1 MGLRHQ
7 PNNTDEGAILLLF
20 QYNTEPEKMQ
30 EPERLHDLRQ
40 NGTERPWAK
49 WKREAQGL
57 ADIYEVL
64 GCDPDNPQAAH
75 DLDKARRVSECASY
89 TEFQRHEPDGQHS
102 GPWLTLHTA
111 NFCRNRLCP
120 MCGWRRSLKMGS
132 QAREVVAEAN
142 RQKVSRDG
150 VAYKWLF
157 VTFTVKNVP
166 GAELGRTIDRL
177 HKAAHDM
184 SNCKRWKTA
193 VKGWL
198 RATEVT
204 HNTDKK
210 SASFDTFH
218 PHLHLLLCVN
228 SRYFKSADY
237 IPQKEWKAMWE
248 HYAKLDY
255 SAQVNVKAVKDLD
268 NNSTAESKTSLGG
281 ALAEVTKYVCKPQGV
296 VTWENPEMAVR
307 TVLTL
312 DRMLDGRRL
321 TSWGGVLKE
330 AARKLNL
337 DSIETGDLVHV
348 ESESEDKDANKIAN
362 YVAYNWSVGVSDY
375 LKFYDREGP
384 APEVEKAEKA
394 QAAHKV
400 NAKRAKSAA
409 EGARAKVRN
418 DQIRKAT
425 KDNPDEWS
433 EVQLG
438 EIDLQDIFGG

>member
-1 MGLRHQ
+1 MH
-7 PNNTDEGAILLLF
+7 N
-20 QYNTEPEKMQ
+20 QYITPAEKMQ
-30 EPERLHDLRQ
+30 EPERLHDLRP

-49 WKREAQGL
+49 WKRETQGL

-64 GCDPDNPQAAH
+64 GFDPDNPQAAH
-75 DLDKARRVSECASY
+75 DLDKARRVSECANY
-89 TEFQRHEPDGQHS
+89 TEFQRHDPDGQHS

-150 VAYKWLF
+150 VAYKWLL
-157 VTFTVKNVP
+157 VTFTVRNVTGP
-166 GAELGRTIDRL
+166 ELGRTIDKI
-177 HKAAHDM
+177 HKAAHNM
-184 SNCKRWKTA
+184 AKTKRWKAA

-198 RATEVT
+198 RATEIT
-204 HNTDKK
+204 HNTDVK

-218 PHLHLLLCVN
+218 PHLHFLLCVN
-228 SRYFKSADY
+228 SRYFKSAEY

-248 HYAKLDY
+248 RAAGLNYD
-255 SAQVNVKAVKDLD
+255 SQVNVKAVKDLEND
-268 NNSTAESKTSLGG
+268 PTKESKTSLGG

-296 VTWENPEMAVR
+296 VTWENPEMAIR
-307 TVLTL
+307 TVLVL

-330 AARKLNL
+330 AAAKLKL

-348 ESESEDKDANKIAN
+348 ESESEDKDANAIAD
-362 YVAYNWSVGVSDY
+362 YVAFNWSVGVSDY
-375 LKFYDREGP
+375 LKFYDRQGK
-384 APEVEKAEKA
+384 APEVEKAIKA
-394 QAAHKV
+394 DTAHKV

-409 EGARAKVRN
+409 EGGRAKVRN
-418 DQIRKAT
+418 DIIRRAT
-425 KDNPDEWS
+425 REDSDEWK
-433 EVQLG
+433 EIHLG

>member
-1 MGLRHQ
+1 MH
-7 PNNTDEGAILLLF
+7 N
-20 QYNTEPEKMQ
+20 QYITPAEKMQ
-30 EPERLHDLRQ
+30 EPERLHDLRP

-75 DLDKARRVSECASY
+75 DLDKARRVSECANY
-89 TEFQRHEPDGQHS
+89 TEFQRHDPDGQHS

-150 VAYKWLF
+150 VAYKWLL
-157 VTFTVKNVP
+157 VTFTVKNVTGP
-166 GAELGRTIDRL
+166 ELGRTIDQL
-177 HKAAHDM
+177 HKAAHNM
-184 SNCKRWKTA
+184 AKTKRWKAA

-198 RATEVT
+198 RATEIT
-204 HNTDKK
+204 HNTDVK
-210 SASFDTFH
+210 SSSFDTFH
-218 PHLHLLLCVN
+218 PHLHFLLCVN

-248 HYAKLDY
+248 RAAGLNYD
-255 SAQVNVKAVKDLD
+255 SQVNVKAVKDLEND
-268 NNSTAESKTSLGG
+268 PTKESKTSLGG

-307 TVLTL
+307 TVLVL

-330 AARKLNL
+330 AAAKLKL

-348 ESESEDKDANKIAN
+348 ESESEDKDANAIAD
-362 YVAYNWSVGVSDY
+362 YVAFNWSVGVSDY
-375 LKFYDREGP
+375 LKFYDRQGK
-384 APEVEKAEKA
+384 APEMEKAIKA
-394 QAAHKV
+394 DTAHKV

-409 EGARAKVRN
+409 EGGRAKVRN
-418 DQIRKAT
+418 DIIRRAT
-425 KDNPDEWS
+425 KEDSDEWK
-433 EVQLG
+433 EIHLG

>member
-1 MGLRHQ
+1 MH
-7 PNNTDEGAILLLF
+7 N
-20 QYNTEPEKMQ
+20 QYITPAEKMQ
-30 EPERLHDLRQ
+30 EPERLHDLRP

-75 DLDKARRVSECASY
+75 DLDKARRVSECANY
-89 TEFQRHEPDGQHS
+89 TEFQRHDPDGQHS

-150 VAYKWLF
+150 VAYKWLL
-157 VTFTVKNVP
+157 VTFTVKNVT
-166 GAELGRTIDRL
+166 GQELGRTIDQL
-177 HKAAHDM
+177 HKAAHNM
-184 SNCKRWKTA
+184 AKTKRWKAA

-198 RATEVT
+198 RATEIT
-204 HNTDKK
+204 HNTDVK

-218 PHLHLLLCVN
+218 PHLHFLLCVN

-248 HYAKLDY
+248 RAAGLDY
-255 SAQVNVKAVKDLD
+255 DSQVNVKAVKDLE
-268 NNSTAESKTSLGG
+268 NNSTKESKTSLGG

-307 TVLTL
+307 TVLVL

-330 AARKLNL
+330 AAAKLKL

-348 ESESEDKDANKIAN
+348 ESESEDKDANAIAD
-362 YVAYNWSVGVSDY
+362 YVAFNWSVGVSDY
-375 LKFYDREGP
+375 LKFYDRQGQT
-384 APEVEKAEKA
+384 PEVEKAIKA
-394 QAAHKV
+394 DTAHKV
-400 NAKRAKSAA
+400 NTKRAKSAA
-409 EGARAKVRN
+409 EGGRAKVRN
-418 DQIRKAT
+418 DIIRRAT
-425 KDNPDEWS
+425 KEDSDEWK
-433 EVQLG
+433 EIHLG

>member
-1 MGLRHQ
+1 MH
-7 PNNTDEGAILLLF
+7 N
-20 QYNTEPEKMQ
+20 QYITPAEKMQ
-30 EPERLHDLRQ
+30 EPERLHDLRP

-75 DLDKARRVSECASY
+75 DLDKARRVSECANY
-89 TEFQRHEPDGQHS
+89 TEFQRHDPDGQHT

-150 VAYKWLF
+150 VTYKWLL
-157 VTFTVKNVP
+157 VTFTVKNVTGP
-166 GAELGRTIDRL
+166 ELGRTIDQL
-177 HKAAHDM
+177 HKAAHNM
-184 SNCKRWKTA
+184 AKTKRWKAA

-198 RATEVT
+198 RATEIT
-204 HNTDKK
+204 HNNDVK

-218 PHLHLLLCVN
+218 PHLHFLLCVN
-228 SRYFKSADY
+228 SRYFKSAEY
-237 IPQKEWKAMWE
+237 IQQKEWKAMWE
-248 HYAKLDY
+248 RAAGLNYD
-255 SAQVNVKAVKDLD
+255 SQVNVKAVKDLEND
-268 NNSTAESKTSLGG
+268 PTKESKTSLGG

-307 TVLTL
+307 TVLVL

-330 AARKLNL
+330 AAAKLKL

-348 ESESEDKDANKIAN
+348 ESESEDKDANAIAD
-362 YVAYNWSVGVSDY
+362 YVAFNWSVGVSDY
-375 LKFYDREGP
+375 LKFYDRQGK
-384 APEVEKAEKA
+384 APEVEKAIKA
-394 QAAHKV
+394 DTAHKV

-409 EGARAKVRN
+409 EGGRAKVRN
-418 DQIRKAT
+418 DIIRRAT
-425 KDNPDEWS
+425 KEDSDEWK
-433 EVQLG
+433 EIHLG

>member
-1 MGLRHQ
+1 MH
-7 PNNTDEGAILLLF
+7 N
-20 QYNTEPEKMQ
+20 QYITPAEKMQ
-30 EPERLHDLRQ
+30 EPERLHDLRP

-57 ADIYEVL
+57 ADIYEVI

-75 DLDKARRVSECASY
+75 DLDKARRVSECANY
-89 TEFQRHEPDGQHS
+89 TEFQRHDPDGQHS

-120 MCGWRRSLKMGS
+120 MCGWRRSLKLGS

-150 VAYKWLF
+150 VAYKWLL
-157 VTFTVKNVP
+157 VTFTVRNVTGP
-166 GAELGRTIDRL
+166 ELGRTIDQL
-177 HKAAHDM
+177 HKAAHNM
-184 SNCKRWKTA
+184 AKTKRWKAA

-204 HNTDKK
+204 HNTDVK

-218 PHLHLLLCVN
+218 PHLHFLLCVN

-248 HYAKLDY
+248 HAAGLNYD
-255 SAQVNVKAVKDLD
+255 SQVNVKAVKDLEND
-268 NNSTAESKTSLGG
+268 PTKESKMSLGG

-307 TVLTL
+307 TVLVL

-330 AARKLNL
+330 AAAKLKL

-348 ESESEDKDANKIAN
+348 ESESEDKDANAIAD
-362 YVAYNWSVGVSDY
+362 YVAFNWSVGVSDY
-375 LKFYDREGP
+375 LKFYDRQGK
-384 APEVEKAEKA
+384 APEVEKAIKA
-394 QAAHKV
+394 DTAHKV

-409 EGARAKVRN
+409 EGGRAKVRN
-418 DQIRKAT
+418 DIIRRAT
-425 KDNPDEWS
+425 KEDSDEWK
-433 EVQLG
+433 EIHLG

>member
-1 MGLRHQ
+1 MH
-7 PNNTDEGAILLLF
+7 N
-20 QYNTEPEKMQ
+20 QYITPAEKMQ
-30 EPERLHDLRQ
+30 EPERLHDLRP

-75 DLDKARRVSECASY
+75 DLDKARRVSECANY
-89 TEFQRHEPDGQHS
+89 TEFQRHDPDGQHT

-150 VAYKWLF
+150 VTYKWLL
-157 VTFTVKNVP
+157 VTFTVKNVTGP
-166 GAELGRTIDRL
+166 ELGRTIDQL
-177 HKAAHDM
+177 HKAAHNM
-184 SNCKRWKTA
+184 AKTKRWKAA

-198 RATEVT
+198 RATEIT
-204 HNTDKK
+204 HNNDVK

-218 PHLHLLLCVN
+218 PHLHFLLCVN
-228 SRYFKSADY
+228 SRYFKSAEY
-237 IPQKEWKAMWE
+237 IQQKEWKAMWE
-248 HYAKLDY
+248 RAAGLNYD
-255 SAQVNVKAVKDLD
+255 SQVNVKAVKDLEND
-268 NNSTAESKTSLGG
+268 PTKESKTSLGG

-307 TVLTL
+307 TVLVL

-330 AARKLNL
+330 AAAKLKL

-348 ESESEDKDANKIAN
+348 ESESEDKDANAIAD
-362 YVAYNWSVGVSDY
+362 YVAFNWSVGVSDY
-375 LKFYDREGP
+375 LKFYDRQGK
-384 APEVEKAEKA
+384 APEVEKAIKA
-394 QAAHKV
+394 DTAHKV

-409 EGARAKVRN
+409 EGGRAKVRN
-418 DQIRKAT
+418 DIIRRAT
-425 KDNPDEWS
+425 KEDSDEWK
-433 EVQLG
+433 EIHLG
-438 EIDLQDIFGG
+438 EIDMQDIFGG

>member
-1 MGLRHQ
+1 MH
-7 PNNTDEGAILLLF
+7 N
-20 QYNTEPEKMQ
+20 QYITPAEKMQ
-30 EPERLHDLRQ
+30 EPERLHDLRP

-75 DLDKARRVSECASY
+75 DLDKARRVSECANY
-89 TEFQRHEPDGQHS
+89 TEFQRHDPDGQHS

-150 VAYKWLF
+150 VAYKWLL
-157 VTFTVKNVP
+157 VTFTVKNVTGP
-166 GAELGRTIDRL
+166 ELGRTIDQL
-177 HKAAHDM
+177 HKAAHNM
-184 SNCKRWKTA
+184 AKTKRWKAA

-204 HNTDKK
+204 HNTDVK

-218 PHLHLLLCVN
+218 PHLHFLLCVN

-248 HYAKLDY
+248 RAAGLDY
-255 SAQVNVKAVKDLD
+255 DSQVNVKAVKDLEND
-268 NNSTAESKTSLGG
+268 PTKESKTSLGG

-307 TVLTL
+307 TVLVL

-330 AARKLNL
+330 AAAKLKL
-337 DSIETGDLVHV
+337 DSIENGDLVHV
-348 ESESEDKDANKIAN
+348 ESESEDKDANAIAE
-362 YVAYNWSVGVSDY
+362 YVAFNWSVGVSDY
-375 LKFYDREGP
+375 LKFYDRQGK
-384 APEVEKAEKA
+384 APEVEKAFKA
-394 QAAHKV
+394 DTAHKV

-409 EGARAKVRN
+409 EGGRAKVRN
-418 DQIRKAT
+418 DIIRRAT
-425 KDNPDEWS
+425 KEDSDEWK
-433 EVQLG
+433 EIHLG
-438 EIDLQDIFGG
+438 EIDLKDIFGG

>member
-1 MGLRHQ
+1 MH
-7 PNNTDEGAILLLF
+7 N
-20 QYNTEPEKMQ
+20 QYITPAEKMQ
-30 EPERLHDLRQ
+30 EPERLHDLRP

-57 ADIYEVL
+57 SDIYEVL

-75 DLDKARRVSECASY
+75 DLDKARRVSECANY
-89 TEFQRHEPDGQHS
+89 TEFQRHDPDGQHS

-120 MCGWRRSLKMGS
+120 MCGWRRSLKLGS

-150 VAYKWLF
+150 VAYKWLL
-157 VTFTVKNVP
+157 VTFTVKNVTGP
-166 GAELGRTIDRL
+166 ELGRTIDQL
-177 HKAAHDM
+177 HKAAHNM
-184 SNCKRWKTA
+184 AKTKRWKAA

-204 HNTDKK
+204 HNTDVK

-218 PHLHLLLCVN
+218 PHLHFLLCVN

-248 HYAKLDY
+248 RAAGLSYD
-255 SAQVNVKAVKDLD
+255 SQVNVKAVKDLEND
-268 NNSTAESKTSLGG
+268 PTKESKTSLGG

-307 TVLTL
+307 TVLVL

-330 AARKLNL
+330 AAAKLKL
-337 DSIETGDLVHV
+337 DSIENGDLVHV
-348 ESESEDKDANKIAN
+348 ESESEDKDANAIAD
-362 YVAYNWSVGVSDY
+362 YVAFNWSVGVSDY
-375 LKFYDREGP
+375 LKFYDRQGK
-384 APEVEKAEKA
+384 APEVEKAIKA
-394 QAAHKV
+394 DTAHKV

-409 EGARAKVRN
+409 EGGRAKVRN
-418 DQIRKAT
+418 DIIRRAT
-425 KDNPDEWS
+425 KEDSDEWK
-433 EVQLG
+433 EIHLG

>member
-1 MGLRHQ
+1 MH
-7 PNNTDEGAILLLF
+7 N
-20 QYNTEPEKMQ
+20 QYITPAEKMQ
-30 EPERLHDLRQ
+30 EPERLHDLRP

-75 DLDKARRVSECASY
+75 DLDKARRVSECANY
-89 TEFQRHEPDGQHS
+89 TEFQRHDPDGQHS

-150 VAYKWLF
+150 VAFKWLL
-157 VTFTVKNVP
+157 VTFTVKNVT
-166 GAELGRTIDRL
+166 GQELGRTIDQL
-177 HKAAHDM
+177 HKAAHNM
-184 SNCKRWKTA
+184 AKTKRWKAA

-198 RATEVT
+198 RATEIT
-204 HNTDKK
+204 HNTDVK

-218 PHLHLLLCVN
+218 PHLHFLLCVN

-248 HYAKLDY
+248 RAAGLDY
-255 SAQVNVKAVKDLD
+255 DSQVNVKAVKDLEND
-268 NNSTAESKTSLGG
+268 PTKESKTSLGG

-307 TVLTL
+307 TVLVL

-330 AARKLNL
+330 AAAKLKL
-337 DSIETGDLVHV
+337 DSIENGDLVHV
-348 ESESEDKDANKIAN
+348 ESESEDKDANAIAD
-362 YVAYNWSVGVSDY
+362 YVAFNWSVGVSDY
-375 LKFYDREGP
+375 LKFYDRQGQN
-384 APEVEKAEKA
+384 PEVEKAIKA
-394 QAAHKV
+394 DTAHKV

-409 EGARAKVRN
+409 EGGRAKVRN
-418 DQIRKAT
+418 DIIRRAT
-425 KDNPDEWS
+425 KEEADEWT
-433 EVQLG
+433 EVHLG

>member
-1 MGLRHQ
+1 MH
-7 PNNTDEGAILLLF
+7 N
-20 QYNTEPEKMQ
+20 QYITPAEKMQ
-30 EPERLHDLRQ
+30 EPERLHDLRP

-75 DLDKARRVSECASY
+75 DLDKARRVSECANY
-89 TEFQRHEPDGQHS
+89 TEFQRHDPDGQHA

-150 VAYKWLF
+150 VAYKWLL
-157 VTFTVKNVP
+157 VTFTVKNVTGP
-166 GAELGRTIDRL
+166 DLGRTIDQL
-177 HKAAHDM
+177 HKAAHNM
-184 SNCKRWKTA
+184 AKTKRWKAA

-198 RATEVT
+198 RATEIT
-204 HNTDKK
+204 HNTDVK

-218 PHLHLLLCVN
+218 PHLHFLLCVN

-248 HYAKLDY
+248 RAAGLNYD
-255 SAQVNVKAVKDLD
+255 SQVNVKAVKDLEND
-268 NNSTAESKTSLGG
+268 PTKESKTSLGG

-307 TVLTL
+307 TVLVL

-321 TSWGGVLKE
+321 TSWGGVLKT
-330 AARKLNL
+330 AAAKLKL

-348 ESESEDKDANKIAN
+348 ESESEDKDANAIAD
-362 YVAYNWSVGVSDY
+362 YVAFNWSVGVSDY
-375 LKFYDREGP
+375 LKFYDRQGK
-384 APEVEKAEKA
+384 APEVEKAIKA
-394 QAAHKV
+394 DTAHKV

-409 EGARAKVRN
+409 EGGRAKVRN
-418 DQIRKAT
+418 DIIRRAT
-425 KDNPDEWS
+425 KEDSDEWK
-433 EVQLG
+433 EIHLG

>member
-1 MGLRHQ
+1 MH
-7 PNNTDEGAILLLF
+7 N
-20 QYNTEPEKMQ
+20 QYITPAEKMQ
-30 EPERLHDLRQ
+30 EPERLHDLRP

-75 DLDKARRVSECASY
+75 DLDKARRVSECANY
-89 TEFQRHEPDGQHS
+89 TEFQRHDPDGQHS

-120 MCGWRRSLKMGS
+120 MCGWRRSLKLGS

-150 VAYKWLF
+150 VAYKWLL
-157 VTFTVKNVP
+157 VTFTVKNVTGP
-166 GAELGRTIDRL
+166 ELGRTIDQL
-177 HKAAHDM
+177 HKAAHNM
-184 SNCKRWKTA
+184 AKTKRWKAA

-204 HNTDKK
+204 HNTDVK

-218 PHLHLLLCVN
+218 PHLHFLLCVN

-248 HYAKLDY
+248 RAAGLSYD
-255 SAQVNVKAVKDLD
+255 AQVNVKAVKDLEND
-268 NNSTAESKTSLGG
+268 PTKESKTSLGG

-307 TVLTL
+307 TVLVL

-330 AARKLNL
+330 AAAKLKL
-337 DSIETGDLVHV
+337 DSIENGDLVHV
-348 ESESEDKDANKIAN
+348 ESESEDKDANAIAD
-362 YVAYNWSVGVSDY
+362 YVAFNWSVGVSDY
-375 LKFYDREGP
+375 LKFYDRQGK
-384 APEVEKAEKA
+384 APEVEKAIKA
-394 QAAHKV
+394 DTAHKV

-409 EGARAKVRN
+409 EGGRAKVRN
-418 DQIRKAT
+418 DIIRRAT
-425 KDNPDEWS
+425 REDSDEWK
-433 EVQLG
+433 EIHLG

>member
-1 MGLRHQ
+1 MH
-7 PNNTDEGAILLLF
+7 N
-20 QYNTEPEKMQ
+20 QYITPTEKMQ
-30 EPERLHDLRQ
+30 EPERLHDLRP

-75 DLDKARRVSECASY
+75 DLDKARRVSECANY
-89 TEFQRHEPDGQHS
+89 TEFQRHDPDGQHS
-102 GPWLTLHTA
+102 GTWLTLHTA

-150 VAYKWLF
+150 VAYKWLL
-157 VTFTVKNVP
+157 VTFTVKNVTGP
-166 GAELGRTIDRL
+166 ELGRTIDQL
-177 HKAAHDM
+177 HKAAHNM
-184 SNCKRWKTA
+184 AKTKRWKAA

-204 HNTDKK
+204 HNTDVK

-218 PHLHLLLCVN
+218 PHLHFLLCVN

-248 HYAKLDY
+248 RAAGLDY
-255 SAQVNVKAVKDLD
+255 DSQVNVKAVKDLEND
-268 NNSTAESKTSLGG
+268 PTKENKTSLGG

-307 TVLTL
+307 TVLVL

-330 AARKLNL
+330 AAAKLKL
-337 DSIETGDLVHV
+337 DSIENGDLVHV
-348 ESESEDKDANKIAN
+348 ESESEDKDANAIAD
-362 YVAYNWSVGVSDY
+362 YVAFNWSVGVSDY
-375 LKFYDREGP
+375 LKFYDRQGQT
-384 APEVEKAEKA
+384 PEVEKAIKA
-394 QAAHKV
+394 DTAHKV

-409 EGARAKVRN
+409 EGGRAKVRN
-418 DQIRKAT
+418 DIIRRAT
-425 KDNPDEWS
+425 KEDSDEWA
-433 EVQLG
+433 EVHLG